1 MNSYFNNMMF
11 NPQYVNPNYYNMMPH
26 MSYEQQQDKRVYD
39 AVKAIHDLCESVK
52 GMDEQHQ
59 RIAFSLCLEEMAS
72 EFGW

>member
-1 MNSYFNNMMF
+1 MSNYFNNMMF
-11 NPQYVNPNYYNMMPH
+11 NPQYVNPNYYYTMQHIQYN
-26 MSYEQQQDKRVYD
+26 QQQDKKVCD

-59 RIAFSLCLEEMAS
+59 QTAFCLCLAEMAN